1 MFEQFRWDF
10 RSPEERGDA
19 GENIIYSALNKVRG
33 RKALLPN
40 CYIPVGQK
48 GTTEIDMIFLHE
60 SGLYV
65 IESKN
70 YSGWIFG
77 NEEQD
82 HWTQCLRGKFHTTQK
97 HSFYNP
103 LRQNETHICALME
116 LLKDDTIPYYSYV
129 VFGNNCE
136 LKNIQLTSGRHHVTY
151 ALYLR
156 KDIEY
161 NARRTGIQLSDE
173 KIDALYAI
181 LVNFT
186 EASDW
191 QREAHIR
198 EVQAKQYPVVR
209 ADGTWACPH
218 CGGQLVR
225 RVAQRGS
232 WAGQTFWGCS
242 NYPRCHFT
250 YQE

>member
-1 MFEQFRWDF
+1 
-10 RSPEERGDA
+10 
-19 GENIIYSALNKVRG
+19 
-33 RKALLPN
+33 
-40 CYIPVGQK
+40 
-48 GTTEIDMIFLHE
+48 MIFLHE

-103 LRQNETHICALME
+103 LLQNETHICALME

-161 NARRTGIQLSDE
+161 HAQCTGIQLSDE
-173 KIDALYAI
+173 KMDSLYAT

-186 EASDW
+186 EASSW
-191 QREAHIR
+191 QREAHIK
-198 EVQAKQYPVVR
+198 EVQSKQYPIIQP
-209 ADGTWACPH
+209 DGTWACPH

-232 WAGQTFWGCS
+232 RTGQTFWGCS

>member
-1 MFEQFRWDF
+1 
-10 RSPEERGDA
+10 
-19 GENIIYSALNKVRG
+19 
-33 RKALLPN
+33 
-40 CYIPVGQK
+40 
-48 GTTEIDMIFLHE
+48 
-60 SGLYV
+60 
-65 IESKN
+65 
-70 YSGWIFG
+70 
-77 NEEQD
+77 
-82 HWTQCLRGKFHTTQK
+82 
-97 HSFYNP
+97 
-103 LRQNETHICALME
+103 ME
-116 LLKDDTIPYYSYV
+116 LLKDDTVPFYSYV

-136 LKNIQLTSGRHHVTY
+136 LKNVQLTSGKHHVTY

-232 WAGQTFWGCS
+232 RTGQTFWGCS